1 MTDRPRRVQA
11 FKRKPQKTEQL
22 DEASE
27 GAFAWMPGPGFT
39 ARPKGRL
46 DLWGSDLFNSGTGG
60 FLPHVQ
66 HQLAEE
72 IKPVYGGKPPFR
84 GRKSLLF
91 HDAMSF

>member
-1 MTDRPRRVQA
+1 MNRVMDRPQGGQA

-60 FLPHVQ
+60 SYTRS
-66 HQLAEE
+66 A
-72 IKPVYGGKPPFR
+72 PFSR
-84 GRKSLLF
+84 EDRACL
-91 HDAMSF
+91 